1 MADGLLRT
9 RRERFSDFW
18 LKFAY
23 GLGPTLVLAVTA
35 LALGSSAV
43 AWSIAVVGVLL
54 GFMVATTARKPRGA
68 LLGGVAIAV
77 LLFLFQLV
85 LAWLIT
91 HPIEKG

>member
-9 RRERFSDFW
+9 RGERLRDFW

-23 GLGPTLVLAVTA
+23 GLGPTAVLALAA
-35 LALGSSAV
+35 LALGGGAV

-68 LLGGVAIAV
+68 LMGGVAIAV
-77 LLFLFQLV
+77 LLFVFQLV